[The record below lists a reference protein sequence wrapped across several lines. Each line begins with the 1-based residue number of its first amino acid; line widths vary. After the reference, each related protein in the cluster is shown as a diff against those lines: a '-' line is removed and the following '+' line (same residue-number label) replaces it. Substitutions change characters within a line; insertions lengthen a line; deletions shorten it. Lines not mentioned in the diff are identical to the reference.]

1 MPASS
6 HFIISYVLTSLN
18 AQLHGYIVASLTN
31 SCARCELTDMLGVL
45 TLSSEKLLAAGHS
58 QIVFLPTE
66 VRDTFPKWWPR
77 PKSLLYKMR
86 CKTMSQVNTLKNR
99 LQRFLEQAFFIPA
112 CAICSAM
119 HQVRL
124 TEAKNSIFPSKC
136 PKNWFLEKNVGEGIS
151 TYPSFF

>member
-1 MPASS
+1 
-6 HFIISYVLTSLN
+6 
-18 AQLHGYIVASLTN
+18 
-31 SCARCELTDMLGVL
+31 MLRVL
-45 TLSSEKLLAAGHS
+45 TLSSKKTLAAGHS
-58 QIVFLPTE
+58 QILFLPTE
-66 VRDTFPKWWPR
+66 VWDAFPKWWPR
-77 PKSLLYKMR
+77 PKSLFYKMR
-86 CKTMSQVNTLKNR
+86 CETMSQVNTLKNR

-151 TYPSFF
+151 TYPSFFQERSEMPNSQRKGFDAYSQKKMENKWILGEGN